1 MEERWEIIAA
11 RYDNE
16 HNICATFRSS
26 VTGDLE
32 YGWYL
37 ASESTPAPALAVELA
52 NEDAEAYSSAN

>member
-1 MEERWEIIAA
+1 MEERWEIVAA
-11 RYDNE
+11 RYDSE
-16 HNICATFRSS
+16 YNICATFRSS

-52 NEDAEAYSSAN
+52 NKDEKAYYSDN